1 MYSGVTKNRNSWK
14 INTGLKKGCDTHFD
28 GATVKPSKS
37 RNAKTCLKISNKNQ
51 KQNIYIKKQLLN
63 FKERKKERKKRK
75 KERKKESRE
84 KKKKWKRFKSNL
96 KKRGK

>member
-1 MYSGVTKNRNSWK
+1 MLQK
-14 INTGLKKGCDTHFD
+14 IEILEKFNTGLKKGCDTHFD

-63 FKERKKERKKRK
+63 FKERKKEKNKERK
-75 KERKKESRE
+75 KERKKESKKERIKRE
-84 KKKKWKRFKSNL
+84 EEEIKKI
-96 KKRGK
+96 